1 MKQFRK
7 RPASPKRKKK
17 PRPKPSPPGV
27 RQEPESRQTNEAHEA
42 AQAEQPLPQIG
53 LEATVE
59 AVVPPSWTIQAY
71 DTRLPAVLSTPAMIA
86 MMEMAAA
93 QAVQGELQPGRITV
107 GTRIEVD
114 HLKAVPSGVTV
125 RAKARLAGYEGRFL
139 VFETEAQSGEHL
151 IGRGRVFRA
160 IVEPGEFT
168 AKANPPKT
176 RT

>member
-1 MKQFRK
+1 MKQARK
-7 RPASPKRKKK
+7 RKSNPESKKK
-17 PRPKPSPPGV
+17 HHSKPSPGGV
-27 RQEPESRQTNEAHEA
+27 RQEPENPQTGQARGSA
-42 AQAEQPLPQIG
+42 PAQFPQPQIG

-59 AVVPPSWTIQAY
+59 AVVPTSWTIQAY
-71 DTRLPAVLSTPAMIA
+71 DSRLPAVLSTPAMIG
-86 MMEMAAA
+86 MMEVAAA
-93 QAVQGELQPGRITV
+93 QAVQAELQPGRITV

-114 HLKAVPSGVTV
+114 HLKAVPSGATV

-168 AKANPPKT
+168 AKANPRKT
-176 RT
+176 GR